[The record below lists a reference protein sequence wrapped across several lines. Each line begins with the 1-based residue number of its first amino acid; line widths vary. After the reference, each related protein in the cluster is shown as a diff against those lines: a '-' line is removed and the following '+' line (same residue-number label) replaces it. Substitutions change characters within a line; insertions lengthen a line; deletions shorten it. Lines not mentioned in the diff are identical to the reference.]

1 MNPLNYD
8 ALLTAS
14 SLTRIDKA
22 FVIKKANISFEAKL
36 YLCMMTIILLL
47 MSGEGLSAV
56 IDDIKSDM
64 QLNEAKLLN
73 APPTWGWAIGAA
85 IGMGSAPRG
94 DAAPP
99 SWIPTDTSLRS
110 SSPWNA
116 VVPWFVIFPG
126 TANAAKNVRI
136 KVYGATIYFLLKST
150 NQWKKIDT
158 GLGNPTWAQVSTPN
172 YSSILY
178 KSYPRIEADGYLS
191 YKLDAN
197 SNPIH
202 GGTPRYQLSSY
213 GIDPLDINAVYVNF
227 KTQLV
232 LDDPLGVDD
241 RSSAQI
247 LVQVGADYYPTMATT
262 SADFAPVYYT
272 PALGFSRF
280 GLVKPL
286 PRTHHMATI
295 SSARYITP
303 SDYVN
308 AGGQTAI
315 PVDQF
320 AVNMPPV
327 LDDSIAPTVPSGF
340 GATKKVAANG
350 SAAITLSWIASKDN
364 VAVVGYDIY
373 RNGKKINV
381 SAINSY
387 KDSLGTATGYLYSYT
402 VKAFDAA
409 GNRSNTSNSVN
420 IVY

>member
-1 MNPLNYD
+1 MNTLNYD

-22 FVIKKANISFEAKL
+22 CAIKKANINFEAKL

-64 QLNEAKLLN
+64 LLNEATLLN
-73 APPTWGWAIGAA
+73 APPTWGWAVGAA

-94 DAAPP
+94 DATPP
-99 SWIPTDTSLRS
+99 SWIPTNTDLKS

-150 NQWKKIDT
+150 NKWKKIDT
-158 GLGNPTWAQVSTPN
+158 GSGNPTWAQVSTPN
-172 YSSILY
+172 YSSIIG

-191 YKLDAN
+191 YKFDAD

-202 GGTPRYQLSSY
+202 GGAPRYQLSNY
-213 GIDPLDINAVYVNF
+213 GIDPSDVNAVYVNF
-227 KTQLV
+227 KTQLI
-232 LDDPLGVDD
+232 LDDPLGADD

-247 LVQVGADYYPTMATT
+247 LVQVGADYYPTMTTT

-280 GLVKPL
+280 GLVKSL

-308 AGGQTAI
+308 AGGQTTI
-315 PVDQF
+315 PFDQF
-320 AVNMPPV
+320 AANMPPEFA
-327 LDDSIAPTVPSGF
+327 DSIAPTAPSGL
-340 GATKKVAANG
+340 GAIKKIDNG
-350 SAAITLSWIASKDN
+350 FAVITLSWTASKDN
-364 VAVVGYDIY
+364 VAVAGYDIY
-373 RNGKKINV
+373 RNGRKINV
-381 SAINSY
+381 STINSY
-387 KDSLGTATGYLYSYT
+387 IDSLGIATGYLYSYT
-402 VKAFDAA
+402 VKAFDAV
-409 GNRSNTSNSVN
+409 GNRSDSSKSVD